1 MAQLLGQNHPH
12 CSTNQ
17 PTPVYLYSRS
27 PFGGGNAEIF
37 TFLRSDLS
45 PSLQPGAKKGAP
57 SLAITE
63 IALGKIG
70 VDSTPPE
77 FRRVIQRVHPIKGG
91 AEADSSGDIVPID
104 RQSVVC
110 FVNGSVQI

>member
-1 MAQLLGQNHPH
+1 MIRCSRSLL
-12 CSTNQ
+12 CSS
-17 PTPVYLYSRS
+17 PFYLYSRS
-27 PFGGGNAEIF
+27 PTVAEGNVEIF

-70 VDSTPPE
+70 VDSPPPPE
-77 FRRVIQRVHPIKGG
+77 FRRVIQRVHLIKGG

-110 FVNGSVQI
+110 FVNGSFQI